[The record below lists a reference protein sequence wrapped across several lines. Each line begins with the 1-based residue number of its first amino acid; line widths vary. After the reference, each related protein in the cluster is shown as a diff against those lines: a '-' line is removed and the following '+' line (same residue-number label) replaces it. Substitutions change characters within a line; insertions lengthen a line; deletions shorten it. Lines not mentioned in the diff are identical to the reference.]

1 MLMEFYVSAFARLKL
16 RENFIKQD
24 SDMDSHDK
32 YSCILFPQSVIYF
45 LGQNSRFSS
54 SFIKD

>member
-1 MLMEFYVSAFARLKL
+1 MEFYVSAVAHLKL
-16 RENFIKQD
+16 RENIIKQD
-24 SDMDSHDK
+24 SDMDSYGN

-54 SFIKD
+54 SFVKD